1 MSNLITQNLDVPGG
15 IKRGQLAAMSSS
27 RQSGKSSMN
36 QALVRNIFDVWA
48 NRGKDFAAEIND
60 LDDRDREIVMA
71 TINYNDPIE
80 FVAGMI
86 FATDFDKL
94 KLTINYDQVDEIER
108 IRAQATV
115 RGADEMARI
124 LARILDVRD
133 VVHMPAF
140 VFDSLLSPG
149 PNPSKT
155 QMITLATKRKGEGT
169 DFHFDPTLR
178 LRDIE

>member
-1 MSNLITQNLDVPGG
+1 MKSVGARPVDVQLIRSILSDYAPDE
-15 IKRGQLAAMSSS
+15 RELAEH
-27 RQSGKSSMN
+27 
-36 QALVRNIFDVWA
+36 W
-48 NRGKDFAAEIND
+48 
-60 LDDRDREIVMA
+60 
-71 TINYNDPIE
+71 
-80 FVAGMI
+80 
-86 FATDFDKL
+86 
-94 KLTINYDQVDEIER
+94 
-108 IRAQATV
+108 
-115 RGADEMARI
+115 DEMARI